1 MLQRIRVW
9 DLPVRLF
16 HWSLA
21 ACVMGL
27 VITAQLG
34 QMQWHFRL
42 GYCVLVLLL
51 FRLVWGLVG
60 GYWSRFGRFLYSPA
74 TLWRYLRG
82 AADPALDTGH
92 SPLGALSVFS
102 MLLVLLLQV
111 ATGLVSDDEIAASG
125 PYAALVPGAW
135 VSLATQYHR
144 EIGKP
149 LLILLVLLHVAA
161 ILFYRWRRRRNLIR
175 PMLDGDKLADAG
187 LPPSRDDAQSRLFAL
202 LIFGLCSA
210 GVAGLLQ
217 LAPGA

>member
-21 ACVMGL
+21 ACVVGL

-42 GYCVLVLLL
+42 GYSVLVLLL
-51 FRLVWGLVG
+51 FRLIWGLVG

-82 AADPALDTGH
+82 TGDPGLDTGH

-161 ILFYRWRRRRNLIR
+161 ILFYLWRRRRNLIR

>member
-1 MLQRIRVW
+1 MLQRIRGW

-21 ACVMGL
+21 ACVVGL

-60 GYWSRFGRFLYSPA
+60 GYWSRFRCFLYSPA

-82 AADPALDTGH
+82 AGDPGLDTGH

-102 MLLVLLLQV
+102 MLLVLLVQV
-111 ATGLVSDDEIAASG
+111 TTGLISDDEIAASG

-135 VSLATQYHR
+135 VSIATQYHR
-144 EIGKP
+144 EIGK
-149 LLILLVLLHVAA
+149 LLVILLVLLHVVA
-161 ILFYRWRRRRNLIR
+161 ILFYLWRRQRNLIR
-175 PMLDGDKLADAG
+175 PMLDGDKLLDTG
-187 LPPSRDDAQSRLFAL
+187 LPSSRDDARSRLFAL
-202 LIFGLCSA
+202 LILCLCSGA
-210 GVAGLLQ
+210 VAALLQ
-217 LAPGA
+217 LAPGG